1 MALIAATVTL
11 DLAHLAFGAAALLAL
26 VAGAWWMWNRHLAA
40 GRLTMRRLSRLG
52 EDLGAGIAVDTLRRL
67 RAVLPGAL
75 RITDVEMYL
84 VDHASHALRRVEGS
98 SVPGSSA
105 MPILM
110 DDPVGFREKTMALCF
125 RNRSMVAVQDARRSP
140 FRDGER
146 ATPRSVLFAPMLAQ
160 NDLVGILEISHSTR
174 IRAFSEP
181 EQTAAQHIADE
192 AAIGMRLREEKAL
205 RERTAGGDEAEATGR
220 VMADAAGKLERRLS
234 EVEASAKRLL
244 SHGGGGRI
252 EAELTRISGQAQKGI
267 ADVAQLLDFLKS
279 RERESRSADLV
290 SLLRGLARVGES
302 EGNEAG
308 SQTLDLLGE
317 EPVIV
322 AARPSYLERVFSS
335 LLWYARDAV
344 AGQTDKVVTL
354 RVARL
359 ASRGEVGIWW
369 PGPPHESDGGD
380 LLEREHSP
388 AEDVLGLA
396 ACRSLIRS
404 CGGELSLV
412 SDLARGWCFDIE
424 LPLAPTV
431 APPPASETASPARAL
446 TPLLVLVEDTDPQ
459 ARQSLISLLGDKG
472 QRALPAASMEEAIEL
487 VKRIHFN
494 ALFCSAQGLGASWID
509 CFSRARNHVDA
520 FVVLSPG
527 HDPALSA
534 ALPPGVAYA
543 LAKPVEPDEL
553 TRLLEQIGAR
563 IGKPSR

>member
-1 MALIAATVTL
+1 
-11 DLAHLAFGAAALLAL
+11 
-26 VAGAWWMWNRHLAA
+26 
-40 GRLTMRRLSRLG
+40 
-52 EDLGAGIAVDTLRRL
+52 
-67 RAVLPGAL
+67 
-75 RITDVEMYL
+75 
-84 VDHASHALRRVEGS
+84 
-98 SVPGSSA
+98 
-105 MPILM
+105 
-110 DDPVGFREKTMALCF
+110 
-125 RNRSMVAVQDARRSP
+125 
-140 FRDGER
+140 
-146 ATPRSVLFAPMLAQ
+146 
-160 NDLVGILEISHSTR
+160 
-174 IRAFSEP
+174 
-181 EQTAAQHIADE
+181 
-192 AAIGMRLREEKAL
+192 
-205 RERTAGGDEAEATGR
+205 
-220 VMADAAGKLERRLS
+220 LERRLS
-234 EVEASAKRLL
+234 EVEACAKRLL

-252 EAELTRISGQAQKGI
+252 EAELTRISAQALKGI

-302 EGNEAG
+302 EGKEAG
-308 SQTLDLLGE
+308 SRTLDLLGE

-344 AGQTDKVVTL
+344 AGQTDKVITL

-359 ASRGEVGIWW
+359 ATRGEVGIWW

-404 CGGELSLV
+404 CGGEIRLI

-424 LPLAPTV
+424 LPLAPV
-431 APPPASETASPARAL
+431 AAPPPASETRSPAHPGR
-446 TPLLVLVEDTDPQ
+446 PLLVLVEDSDQ
-459 ARQSLISLLGDKG
+459 RARQSLITLLGDKG
-472 QRALPAASMEEAIEL
+472 QRALPAASMEEAIDL
-487 VKRIHFN
+487 VKRFHFN
-494 ALFCSAQGLGASWID
+494 ALFCSAQGPGASWVD
-509 CFSRARNHVDA
+509 CLSRTRNHVDA

-553 TRLLEQIGAR
+553 ARLLEQIGAR